1 MGKRFLC
8 GVLIVFLWIGPVFAA
23 QYLGVPLD
31 DRAYQVLD
39 NAVAEGAISTLPNI
53 RPYTAEDMTGY
64 LSLIENSDLLTEKE
78 RSEVRFLIAELKRRY
93 GTEIPEKQNV
103 WKRGAVIVGDEKR
116 QTNAKIGARFTFQE
130 TGGTRIEN
138 LSFAYDSR
146 NAVTAYFMGDL
157 GTHLSYSMDF
167 TFRVDRLDDSVFL
180 LKDFTIPAEGFYQ
193 YLDLFGTG
201 IEGWATT
208 LPMEGFANSSS
219 SYPEVVASFMD
230 SRLNVRFGS
239 VRRDWGP
246 GLNNLLLSGSARPF
260 DAVDAT
266 FSFTPHL
273 RMGFVTGSL
282 GVFSMTDEDEENFV
296 SYTKSELQ
304 KYKNNYSAHRV
315 EWDVTP
321 HLTLALSEGVVYRRR
336 FVFGYL
342 NPFSVYYVVQGAEG
356 DMDNCI
362 ASFDFQYTLPGVARM
377 YGSFVATEISAY
389 GGFGK
394 ILVNPRNA
402 IGLQGGAD
410 IPLHFGSFA
419 TLTAQITYLSPF
431 VYTHYL
437 DDEDEEGVSYST
449 TYINKGQNL
458 GYSLSQNTIE
468 YLLSLRNGLSDGL
481 TGWTTVKLRQRSY
494 QYGKS
499 NIATNFDYDYD
510 GSYAFE
516 DFFHFIGNYTLSI
529 EMGLEKQFVDFPLTL
544 SGSLQ
549 FQTEWGR
556 EITNSSNSDNK
567 YGYTTLLGDWESPVF
582 GLYGTIGV
590 KLYY

>member
-1 MGKRFLC
+1 
-8 GVLIVFLWIGPVFAA
+8 
-23 QYLGVPLD
+23 
-31 DRAYQVLD
+31 
-39 NAVAEGAISTLPNI
+39 
-53 RPYTAEDMTGY
+53 
-64 LSLIENSDLLTEKE
+64 
-78 RSEVRFLIAELKRRY
+78 
-93 GTEIPEKQNV
+93 
-103 WKRGAVIVGDEKR
+103 
-116 QTNAKIGARFTFQE
+116 
-130 TGGTRIEN
+130 
-138 LSFAYDSR
+138 
-146 NAVTAYFMGDL
+146 
-157 GTHLSYSMDF
+157 
-167 TFRVDRLDDSVFL
+167 
-180 LKDFTIPAEGFYQ
+180 
-193 YLDLFGTG
+193 
-201 IEGWATT
+201 
-208 LPMEGFANSSS
+208 
-219 SYPEVVASFMD
+219 
-230 SRLNVRFGS
+230 
-239 VRRDWGP
+239 
-246 GLNNLLLSGSARPF
+246 
-260 DAVDAT
+260 
-266 FSFTPHL
+266 
-273 RMGFVTGSL
+273 MGFVTGSL

-296 SYTKSELQ
+296 SYTKKSELQ

-437 DDEDEEGVSYST
+437 DNEDEEGVSYST

-458 GYSLSQNTIE
+458 GYSLSQNAIE

-544 SGSLQ
+544 SGSLR
-549 FQTEWGR
+549 FQTEWDR
-556 EITNSSNSDNK
+556 EITVSDPYGSN
-567 YGYTTLLGDWESPVF
+567 TTLGDWESPVF